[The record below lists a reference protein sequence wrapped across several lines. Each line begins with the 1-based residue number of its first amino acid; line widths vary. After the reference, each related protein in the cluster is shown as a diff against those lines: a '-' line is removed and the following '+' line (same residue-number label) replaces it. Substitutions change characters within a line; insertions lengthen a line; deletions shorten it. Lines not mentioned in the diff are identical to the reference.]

1 MSGGDSISDA
11 IIADSAGGELGDAI
25 HASRRKKRVR
35 PSAFEPAYAA
45 GLCSNCGTKL
55 IGPVCHSCGQT
66 AETYHRP
73 IWDLLL
79 DVLDGLFGLEGRLWR
94 TLPPLMFQPG
104 KLTRRYLSGA
114 RARYVMPFR
123 LYLTASVLFFLIVF
137 AFNSFESTPD
147 AQVLSIGAR
156 EAMDTA
162 VGEIPLD
169 ELNDQLEQQGISEAQ
184 RAAITEQI
192 ARGSEALAP
201 PADPNETPE
210 ERAAR
215 ESVGADE
222 LKRAIR
228 EALLPAPVA
237 NADDDGAGNGAGA
250 PDAAGSSQTDEVQ
263 ISGLDEL
270 PVEARERLADQ
281 ADRIID
287 DGGASVVS
295 SMQVWAP
302 RLMFGLL
309 PIYALLLAITHFYKR
324 GYFFYDHLVVSLHF
338 HSVLFFGFILVLA
351 LGSVIGPAP
360 AGAGFVVWSNYYLY
374 RLHRVVYRHGRFS
387 SLLRTIFMDISY
399 GIILSFGMLILLIIG
414 MLSV

>member
-1 MSGGDSISDA
+1 MSGGDGITDA

-25 HASRRKKRVR
+25 HASRRKKRSR
-35 PSAFEPAYAA
+35 PSAFESAYPA
-45 GLCSNCGTKL
+45 GHCSNCGTKL
-55 IGPVCHSCGQT
+55 IGPACHSCGQP
-66 AETYHRP
+66 AESFHRP

-94 TLPPLMFQPG
+94 TLPSLMFQPG
-104 KLTRRYLSGA
+104 KLTLRYLSGA

-123 LYLTASVLFFLIVF
+123 LYLTASILFFLVVF
-137 AFNSFESTPD
+137 AFNNFQSDPAAPLLSLD
-147 AQVLSIGAR
+147 AR
-156 EAMDTA
+156 DAMDRA
-162 VGEIPLD
+162 VEEIPLD
-169 ELNDQLEQQGISEAQ
+169 ELTEELGRQGISEEQ
-184 RAAITEQI
+184 RTAIAEQI

-201 PADPNETPE
+201 AIDPNETAE

-215 ESVGADE
+215 EALGADE

-228 EALLPAPVA
+228 DALLPAQ
-237 NADDDGAGNGAGA
+237 AG
-250 PDAAGSSQTDEVQ
+250 DAAADTSVEPNSGEAAMTGDVQ
-263 ISGLDEL
+263 IDGLDGL
-270 PVEARERLADQ
+270 PVEARERLANQ
-281 ADRIID
+281 IDRIID
-287 DGGASVVS
+287 DGGASVAA

-351 LGSVIGPAP
+351 LGAVIGSAA
-360 AGAGFVVWSNYYLY
+360 AGAVFVLWSNYYLY
-374 RLHRVVYRHGRFS
+374 RLHRLVYRHGRFS
-387 SLLRTIFMDISY
+387 SLLRTIFMDIVY
-399 GIILSFGMLILLIIG
+399 GIILSIGMLVLLIIG

>member
-11 IIADSAGGELGDAI
+11 IIADSAGGELGDSI
-25 HASRRKKRVR
+25 HASRRKKRHR
-35 PSAFEPAYAA
+35 PSAFEPAYPA
-45 GLCSNCGTKL
+45 GLCSNCGTTL
-55 IGPVCHSCGQT
+55 VGPVCHSCGQT
-66 AETYHRP
+66 AETFHRP
-73 IWDLLL
+73 IWELLL
-79 DVLDGLFGLEGRLWR
+79 DVLDGLLGLEGRLWR

-137 AFNSFESTPD
+137 AFNSFDRNPD
-147 AQVLSIGAR
+147 ASLLSRDAR
-156 EAMDTA
+156 EAMDAA
-162 VGEIPLD
+162 VAEIPLD
-169 ELNDQLEQQGISEAQ
+169 ELNDQLARQGISEAQ
-184 RAAITEQI
+184 RAAIAEQI
-192 ARGSEALAP
+192 ARGSDALGQP
-201 PADPNETPE
+201 GDVEETPE

-215 ESVGADE
+215 EAVGPDE

-228 EALLPAPVA
+228 EALLPPPAGEVA
-237 NADDDGAGNGAGA
+237 DGATE
-250 PDAAGSSQTDEVQ
+250 PESDPSSGVGDVQ
-263 ISGLDEL
+263 ISGLQEL
-270 PVEARERLADQ
+270 PTETRERLADQ

-287 DGGASVVS
+287 DGGASVVA

-338 HSVLFFGFILVLA
+338 HAVLFFGFILVLA
-351 LGSVIGPAP
+351 LGAVIGPAP
-360 AGAGFVVWSNYYLY
+360 AGAGFVLWSNYYLY

-387 SLLRTIFMDISY
+387 SFLRTIFMNFAY
-399 GIILSFGMLILLIIG
+399 GIILSIGMLNLLIIG
-414 MLSV
+414 ILSV